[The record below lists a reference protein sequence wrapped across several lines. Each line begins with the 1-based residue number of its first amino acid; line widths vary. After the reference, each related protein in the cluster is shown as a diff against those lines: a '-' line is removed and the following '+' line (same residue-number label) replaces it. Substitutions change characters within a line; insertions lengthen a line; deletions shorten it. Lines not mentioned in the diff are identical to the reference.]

1 VDQTHPIDPWQAE
14 LEDFRAAHTLQTRQI
29 DGHAWEYFACGGGA
43 DLLLILPG
51 GLAVAD
57 TAFRYIRRFESSYR
71 IIAPTYPASATTMAQ
86 LVGGLTQLIGSQ
98 ARVSVIGGS
107 YSGLVAQCLVRHAR
121 ARIALLELSD
131 TGLPRPARA
140 RQFGRYQ
147 PWLRRLPTPLLRGML
162 RLGMALFLQPMTV
175 NRAFWR
181 RYFKARIS
189 SLTRAACVN
198 HLATWRDFD
207 LHYRFSAAD
216 LSGWPGRILLIEAE
230 HDGLFRRPEQLA
242 LRQLY
247 PDAQVHTFENS
258 PHGASLA
265 RMDDYI
271 ALIAQFL
278 SADSRVS
285 GPSDRREHCFVEE
298 HHESN

>member
-1 VDQTHPIDPWQAE
+1 VSAHQTQPIDPWQAE
-14 LEDFRAAHTLQTRQI
+14 LEDFRASHQLQTRRI
-29 DGHAWEYFACGGGA
+29 DGHEWEHFACGSGA
-43 DLLLILPG
+43 ELLLVLPG

-71 IIAPTYPASATTMAQ
+71 IIAPTYPSTATTMAA
-86 LVGGLTQLIGSQ
+86 LVGGLSELIVGQ
-98 ARVSVIGGS
+98 APVHVIGGS
-107 YSGLVAQCLVRHAR
+107 YSGLVAQCLVRHSPAPIAR
-121 ARIALLELSD
+121 LVISD

-147 PWLRRLPTPLLRGML
+147 PWLKRLPTPLLRGML
-162 RLGMALFLQPMTV
+162 RLGMAAFLQPMTV

-181 RYFKARIS
+181 RYFKARIA
-189 SLTRAACVN
+189 SLTSAACVN

-207 LHYRFSAAD
+207 GRYRFAASD
-216 LSGWPGRILLIEAE
+216 LRGWPGRILIIEAE
-230 HDGLFRRPEQLA
+230 HDGLFRPPEQLA

-247 PDAQVHTFENS
+247 PAAQVYTFEDS

-271 ALIAQFL
+271 ALIAAFL
-278 SADSRVS
+278 SAEIVMLQE
-285 GPSDRREHCFVEE
+285 G
-298 HHESN
+298 HHATN